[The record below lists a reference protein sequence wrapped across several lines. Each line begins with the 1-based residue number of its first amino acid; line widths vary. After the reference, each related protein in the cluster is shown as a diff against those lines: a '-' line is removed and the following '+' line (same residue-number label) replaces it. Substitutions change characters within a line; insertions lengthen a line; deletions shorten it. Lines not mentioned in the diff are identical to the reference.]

1 MFTSNF
7 VGVNF
12 DYFMVGKTI
21 LIVVSKLKV
30 LHWSKKGS
38 IFKTGFSCTVSPL
51 EQQAYK
57 Y

>member
-7 VGVNF
+7 V
-12 DYFMVGKTI
+12 KTI

-38 IFKTGFSCTVSPL
+38 IFKTGFSCTFTVSPL